1 MPKYNVDVYR
11 TGYASNT
18 ILVEAACQEEAK
30 HRAMEM
36 IDDYNWNDYDVD
48 YDIRGVE
55 EAGEDE

>member
-30 HRAMEM
+30 HRAMGM
-36 IDDYNWNDYDVD
+36 IDDYDWVDYDVD
-48 YDIRGVE
+48 YDIRGIAEVNE
-55 EAGEDE
+55 GE